1 MIPFEYA
8 SFTRQINITVI
19 SLSLCVRVKKI
30 RSWKKG
36 SRILKFQ
43 PCVESGCFFEL
54 QKVISETVFR
64 PDYHQLDP

>member
-19 SLSLCVRVKKI
+19 SLSVCVCVFLKNFQVPG
-30 RSWKKG
+30 KKG

-43 PCVESGCFFEL
+43 PCVES
-54 QKVISETVFR
+54 VFLVTKS
-64 PDYHQLDP
+64 DK

>member
-19 SLSLCVRVKKI
+19 SLSVCVRVFKKNSS
-30 RSWKKG
+30 SWTKG

-43 PCVESGCFFEL
+43 PCVES
-54 QKVISETVFR
+54 VFLVTKS
-64 PDYHQLDP
+64 DK